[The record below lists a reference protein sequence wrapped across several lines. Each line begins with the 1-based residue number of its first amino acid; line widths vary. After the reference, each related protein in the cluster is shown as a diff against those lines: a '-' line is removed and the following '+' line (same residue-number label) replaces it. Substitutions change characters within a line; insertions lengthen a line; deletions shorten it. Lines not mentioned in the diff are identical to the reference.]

1 LKGLL
6 RRIAREPLVHFL
18 LLGALIFA
26 ANAILHP
33 AARSDS
39 HRIEIGKA
47 DVERIRALYAQ
58 QWGAPPEPAD
68 MPNLI
73 DNYIRSEILF
83 REGASL
89 GLGADDSVLRNRI
102 MQKMEFLLQ
111 DTSSVKEPT
120 ETEMRKYLEAHA
132 QTYEV
137 PEQVAFTQI
146 YFSPS
151 LRGDRAEPDAHAMLA
166 SLGAAGGPP
175 PRGDPSMLPADAGPQ
190 SRAEIEQ
197 DYGPEFAASV
207 FALPLGS
214 WQGPIRSALGLHL
227 VRVDSHSAPRLPALP
242 QVRNRVHDDMVA
254 ERMRAA
260 SDAAYAAIRARYQI
274 VVAPDAVSSGSTAA
288 R

>member
-1 LKGLL
+1 MKLL
-6 RRIAREPLVHFL
+6 RIIVREPLLHFL

-33 AARSDS
+33 AAQSDS

-58 QWGAPPEPAD
+58 QWGAPPDPAD

-73 DNYIRSEILF
+73 NNYIRSEILF
-83 REGASL
+83 REGESL

-111 DTSSVKEPT
+111 DTSSVEQPT
-120 ETEMRKYLEAHA
+120 EAEMRHYLETHA
-132 QTYEV
+132 QAYAA

-166 SLGAAGGPP
+166 SLGAAGGAAPH
-175 PRGDPSMLPADAGPQ
+175 GDPSMLPTDSGPR
-190 SRAEIEQ
+190 SRAEIEE

-207 FALPLGS
+207 FALPVGA

-227 VRVDSHSAPRLPALP
+227 VRVESHSAARLPPLA
-242 QVRNRVHDDMVA
+242 QIRNRVHDDIVA

-260 SDAAYAAIRARYQI
+260 ADAAYAAIRARYQI
-274 VVAPDAVSSGSTAA
+274 VVAPDALSAGATAS